1 MDHPTN
7 LPISQST
14 NHLSFYANRRVLIT
28 GGLGFIGSNLARRL
42 AALGSQVLLV
52 DSLVAEYGGNRF
64 NIAGIEDQVQ
74 VNIADVRDS
83 HAMNAL
89 VPGHDVLFNLAGQ
102 VSHLDSMADPFT
114 DLEINARSQ
123 LFILEA
129 CRHHNPEIKIVYAG
143 TRQSYGRPLYLP
155 LDEEHRNR
163 PTDVNGVN
171 KLAGEWYHLVYGNAY
186 GLRTCSLRLTNTYG
200 PRQLMKHNRQGFIA
214 WFVRLAVEGQ
224 QIQVYG
230 DGQQRRDLTYVDDV
244 VDAFLRAG
252 ASDAANGQVL
262 NLGGQ
267 APISLLDLAH
277 LIVEIAGRGSVRLIP
292 WPDNRRRIDV
302 GDVYSSYELIRRT
315 LGWQPVTPL
324 REGLE
329 RMIGF
334 YEQHRSWYW

>member
-1 MDHPTN
+1 M
-7 LPISQST
+7 LPDYLT
-14 NHLSFYANRRVLIT
+14 YYAKRRVLIT

-52 DSLVAEYGGNRF
+52 DSLVPDYGGNRF
-64 NIAGIEDQVQ
+64 NLAGIEDQVT
-74 VNIADVRDS
+74 VNIADVRDPY
-83 HAMNAL
+83 AMSAL
-89 VPGHDVLFNLAGQ
+89 VPGYEVLFNLAGQ
-102 VSHLDSMADPFT
+102 VSHLDSMTDPFT

-129 CRHHNPEIKIVYAG
+129 CRQHNPEIKIVYAG

-163 PTDVNGVN
+163 PTDINGVN
-171 KLAGEWYHLVYGNAY
+171 KLAGEWYHLVYGQAH

-200 PRQLMKHNRQGFIA
+200 PRQLMKHSRQGFIA
-214 WFVRLAVEGQ
+214 WFVRLAMEGRE
-224 QIQVYG
+224 IQVYG

-252 ASDAANGQVL
+252 ASDAANGHVL

-267 APISLLDLAH
+267 APISLLELAH
-277 LIVEIAGRGSVRLIP
+277 LIVEIAGQGNVRLIP
-292 WPDNRRRIDV
+292 WPDARRRIDV

-315 LGWQPVTPL
+315 LGWQPTTPL
-324 REGLE
+324 RAGLE
-329 RMIGF
+329 QMIGF
-334 YEQHRSWYW
+334 YREHGQHYWP

>member
-1 MDHPTN
+1 MPPDYLTY
-7 LPISQST
+7 
-14 NHLSFYANRRVLIT
+14 YAKRRVLIT

-52 DSLVAEYGGNRF
+52 DSLVPDYGGNRF
-64 NIAGIEDQVQ
+64 NLAGIEGQVT
-74 VNIADVRDS
+74 VNIADVRDPY
-83 HAMNAL
+83 AMSAL
-89 VPGHDVLFNLAGQ
+89 VPGYEVLFNLAGQ
-102 VSHLDSMADPFT
+102 VSHLDSMTDPFT

-129 CRHHNPEIKIVYAG
+129 CRQHNPTIKIVYAG

-163 PTDVNGVN
+163 PTDINGVN
-171 KLAGEWYHLVYGNAY
+171 KLAGEWYHLVYGQAH

-200 PRQLMKHNRQGFIA
+200 PRQLIKHSRQGFIA
-214 WFVRLAVEGQ
+214 WFVRLAMEGRE
-224 QIQVYG
+224 IQVYG

-252 ASDAANGQVL
+252 ASDAANGHVL

-267 APISLLDLAH
+267 APISLLELAH
-277 LIVEIAGRGSVRLIP
+277 LIVEIAGQGNVRLIP
-292 WPDNRRRIDV
+292 WPDARRRIDV

-315 LGWQPVTPL
+315 LGWQPTTPL
-324 REGLE
+324 RAGLE
-329 RMIGF
+329 QMIGF
-334 YEQHRSWYW
+334 YQEHGRHYWP

>member
-1 MDHPTN
+1 M
-7 LPISQST
+7 SQTS
-14 NHLSFYANRRVLIT
+14 HYLDFYANRRVLIT

-42 AALGSQVLLV
+42 VDLGSQVLLV
-52 DSLVAEYGGNRF
+52 DSLVPEYGGNRF

-74 VNIADVRDS
+74 VNIADVRDP

-89 VPGHDVLFNLAGQ
+89 APGYDVLFNLAGQ

-129 CRHHNPEIKIVYAG
+129 CRHHNPDIKIVYAG

-200 PRQLMKHNRQGFIA
+200 PRQLMKHSRQGFIA

-224 QIQVYG
+224 EIQVYG

-252 ASDAANGQVL
+252 ASDAVNGQVL

-267 APISLLDLAH
+267 EPVSLLDLAH

-292 WPDNRRRIDV
+292 WPDQRRRIDV
-302 GDVYSSYELIRRT
+302 GDVYSSYDLIRRT
-315 LGWQPVTPL
+315 LGWQPTTTT
-324 REGLE
+324 RAGLE
-329 RMIGF
+329 RMIRF
-334 YEQHRSWYW
+334 YEENWRRYWVIG